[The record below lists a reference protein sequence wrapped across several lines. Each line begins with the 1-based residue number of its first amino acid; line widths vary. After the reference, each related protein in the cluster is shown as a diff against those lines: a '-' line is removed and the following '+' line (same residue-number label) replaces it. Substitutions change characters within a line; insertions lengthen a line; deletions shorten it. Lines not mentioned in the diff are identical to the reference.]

1 MQQKQQHGEPIW
13 CVHQDTH
20 FGLDFQKY
28 VPGDGNMT
36 VVSKTK
42 GKKKGFYLCLDELR
56 KLREFEKMK

>member
-42 GKKKGFYLCLDELR
+42 GKKKDFIYVWMNSEN
-56 KLREFEKMK
+56 